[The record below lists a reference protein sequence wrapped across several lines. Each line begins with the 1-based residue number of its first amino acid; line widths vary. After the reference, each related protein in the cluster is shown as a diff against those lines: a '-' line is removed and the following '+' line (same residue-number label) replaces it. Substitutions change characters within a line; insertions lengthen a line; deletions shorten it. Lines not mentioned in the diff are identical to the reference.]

1 MADITDFTSR
11 HTFHRY

>member
-1 MADITDFTSR
+1 MVNLTYFTSR